1 MKRLDF
7 FSRFDWEAFADGK
20 TFEVT
25 AVTPWVDYN
34 NPENVLGKVVEV
46 VIIEDHTDYPANK
59 DGSTVSNRYEKLRVK
74 APQTALA
81 VSLGDIVE
89 PVNAVATIYGDYRNQ
104 LSVRAD
110 DFLVISKA

>member
-7 FSRFDWEAFADGK
+7 FSHFDWEAFADGK

-25 AVTPWVDYN
+25 AITPWVDYN
-34 NPENVLGKVVEV
+34 DPEKIWGKVVEV
-46 VIIEDHTDYPANK
+46 VITDDLTDYPATK
-59 DGSTVSNRYEKLRVK
+59 DGRPVSNRYERLRIK
-74 APQTALA
+74 IPQTSLA

-89 PVNAVATIYGDYRNQ
+89 PVNPVATIYGSYRNQ

-110 DFLVISKA
+110 DILVIKNG